1 MTLAVSKAE
10 DSSHGGTTMTSEYD
24 LNMRQ
29 YNPSVE
35 TALRGDD
42 DDDDSTSVPP
52 PPPPPF
58 PHTIESILKDLRNS
72 ILYSARRN
80 KAVVGV
86 NDHPIEIVAI
96 HENDIDGESTIE
108 VEAGFV
114 PWCKKTPSS
123 APRNRRKKK
132 RALVWASLL
141 FLSLFV
147 VLVVGLSSRR
157 NDAKRTSGAS
167 NMLVGGADT
176 PVAETEAP
184 VAGGTESPATTP
196 VPPPPLGLNSTTNP
210 PPPMVL
216 TESPIE
222 EQPPTD
228 PPTQCVSFVES
239 LETCQVPFSGIS
251 IYFRNCSPES
261 GDWIGIWPVSLI
273 KDEKRLP
280 EPVLWLYNCGSQDCK
295 QALGEDVLFFGDGL
309 PPDTYVAQLVRL
321 VENAA
326 PYSSS
331 YAVSDP
337 FQVSP
342 TKCE

>member
-1 MTLAVSKAE
+1 
-10 DSSHGGTTMTSEYD
+10 
-24 LNMRQ
+24 
-29 YNPSVE
+29 
-35 TALRGDD
+35 
-42 DDDDSTSVPP
+42 
-52 PPPPPF
+52 
-58 PHTIESILKDLRNS
+58 
-72 ILYSARRN
+72 
-80 KAVVGV
+80 
-86 NDHPIEIVAI
+86 
-96 HENDIDGESTIE
+96 
-108 VEAGFV
+108 
-114 PWCKKTPSS
+114 
-123 APRNRRKKK
+123 
-132 RALVWASLL
+132 
-141 FLSLFV
+141 
-147 VLVVGLSSRR
+147 
-157 NDAKRTSGAS
+157 
-167 NMLVGGADT
+167 
-176 PVAETEAP
+176 
-184 VAGGTESPATTP
+184 
-196 VPPPPLGLNSTTNP
+196 
-210 PPPMVL
+210 MVL